1 MPTIANICRLGV
13 KELWSLARD
22 PVMLLLIVHAF
33 TISIYVSASAM
44 PETLNKAPIVDE
56 DDSPLSN
63 RIASAF
69 FLTLFKPPKII
80 SLADIDRGMDSGDY
94 TFVLNIPPNFQ
105 RDVLDGKSPSIQMN
119 VDATRMGKAFS
130 GSSYIQQMVLDEVNE
145 FVLRY
150 RTTLAEPVELPM
162 RARFNPN
169 LDQIW
174 FGGLMEIINNVTMLS
189 IILTGSAL
197 IREREHGTIKHLLV
211 MPVTPAEIR
220 LAKIWSMGLVVLLS
234 AAFSLVFTIQGI
246 LKVPIEGSIG
256 LFLIGSALHLFAAS
270 SMGILMATLA
280 RSMPQFGML
289 AELILL
295 PLQMLSGNSPPR
307 ESMPEFVQNAMLL
320 APTTHFVMFS
330 QAILFRGAS
339 VSVVWPQFLALAM
352 IDAPQ
357 RLGVATITRL

>member
-1 MPTIANICRLGV
+1 MILG
-13 KELWSLARD
+13 
-22 PVMLLLIVHAF
+22 
-33 TISIYVSASAM
+33 
-44 PETLNKAPIVDE
+44 
-56 DDSPLSN
+56 
-63 RIASAF
+63 
-69 FLTLFKPPKII
+69 
-80 SLADIDRGMDSGDY
+80 
-94 TFVLNIPPNFQ
+94 
-105 RDVLDGKSPSIQMN
+105 
-119 VDATRMGKAFS
+119 
-130 GSSYIQQMVLDEVNE
+130 EVNE

-150 RTTLAEPVELPM
+150 RANLVEPVELSM
-162 RARFNPN
+162 RARFKPN

-174 FGGLMEIINNVTMLS
+174 FGGLVEIINNVTMLS
-189 IILTGSAL
+189 IILTGAAL
-197 IREREHGTIKHLLV
+197 IREREPSTIEHLLV

-234 AAFSLVFTIQGI
+234 AAISLVFTVQGI